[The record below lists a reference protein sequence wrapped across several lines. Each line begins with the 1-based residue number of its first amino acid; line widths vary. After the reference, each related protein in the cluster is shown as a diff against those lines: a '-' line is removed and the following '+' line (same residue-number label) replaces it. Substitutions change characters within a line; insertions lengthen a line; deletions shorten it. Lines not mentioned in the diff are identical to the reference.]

1 VLRPESHQPLFKA
14 KSARKGIE
22 TIGVPILFSLGIFAV
37 WEMIIMAFNIPA
49 YLLPP
54 PSMIFVEIGTNF
66 GSLMGH
72 MGLTMLEAT
81 GGYAMGNAMG
91 FGLAILFAHSKY
103 VEKGL
108 YPYAIALKTTPIIA
122 MAPLLVLWLGTG
134 FESKVATAA
143 LICFFPIIVNT
154 VKGLHSVD
162 SDAID
167 LFRSYRANRFQIF
180 TKLSLPMA
188 LPYIFSA
195 LKIAT
200 GLSVVG
206 AVVGEFV
213 GANEGIGYVILVSS
227 YHLETVTMFAAI
239 IVSAVGG
246 ITFFAAISLL
256 EKKII
261 YWQKG
266 IETA

>member
-1 VLRPESHQPLFKA
+1 MLQPESQQPLFKA
-14 KSARKGIE
+14 KTAKKWLE
-22 TIGVPILFSLGIFAV
+22 VIGVPIVFSLGIFAL
-37 WEMIIMAFNIPA
+37 WEMIVLAFNIPA
-49 YLLPP
+49 YLLPA
-54 PSMIFVEIGTNF
+54 PSMIFTELATSF
-66 GSLMGH
+66 GSLLGH
-72 MGLTMLEAT
+72 IGLTMLEAT
-81 GGYAMGNAMG
+81 AGYAIGNAMG

-103 VEKGL
+103 IEKGL

-167 LFRSYRANRFQIF
+167 LFRSYRANRFQVF
-180 TKLSLPMA
+180 TKLSLPIA
-188 LPYIFSA
+188 LPYVFSA

-239 IVSAVGG
+239 IVSALGG
-246 ITFFAAISLL
+246 IAFFAVVSLL
-256 EKKII
+256 EKRII

-266 IETA
+266 IETT

>member
-1 VLRPESHQPLFKA
+1 MLQLAFKA
-14 KSARKGIE
+14 KTARKGLE
-22 TIGVPILFSLGIFAV
+22 AIGVPIVFSIVIFAV
-37 WEMIIMAFNIPA
+37 WELLVLALNIPD

-54 PSMIFVEIGTNF
+54 PSMIFSELSTNVN
-66 GSLMGH
+66 SLLGH
-72 MGLTMLEAT
+72 MGITMLEAT
-81 GGYAMGNAMG
+81 AGYAMGNAMG

-167 LFRSYRANRFQIF
+167 LFKSYRANSWQIF
-180 TKLSLPMA
+180 TKLRLPMA

-195 LKIAT
+195 LKIST

-213 GANEGIGYVILVSS
+213 GANQGIGYIILVSS
-227 YHLETVTMFAAI
+227 YHLETLTMFAGI
-239 IVSAVGG
+239 MVSAIGG
-246 ITFFAAISLL
+246 IAFFAVVSLL

-261 YWQKG
+261 FWQKG

>member
-1 VLRPESHQPLFKA
+1 MLQPESLQPLFNVKTA
-14 KSARKGIE
+14 KKGIE
-22 TIGVPILFSLGIFAV
+22 VIGVPIVFSLGIFAI
-37 WEMIIMAFNIPA
+37 WEMIVVAFSIPT

-54 PSMIFVEIGTNF
+54 PSMILTELGTNF
-66 GSLMGH
+66 GSLLGH

-81 GGYAMGNAMG
+81 AGYALGNATG
-91 FGLAILFAHSKY
+91 FALAILFAHSKY
-103 VEKGL
+103 IEKGL

-122 MAPLLVLWLGTG
+122 MAPLLILWLGTG

-167 LFRSYRANRFQIF
+167 LFKSYRANRFQVF

-213 GANEGIGYVILVSS
+213 GANNGIGYVILVSS

-239 IVSAVGG
+239 MISAVGG
-246 ITFFAAISLL
+246 ITFFAVVSLL

-266 IETA
+266 IETT